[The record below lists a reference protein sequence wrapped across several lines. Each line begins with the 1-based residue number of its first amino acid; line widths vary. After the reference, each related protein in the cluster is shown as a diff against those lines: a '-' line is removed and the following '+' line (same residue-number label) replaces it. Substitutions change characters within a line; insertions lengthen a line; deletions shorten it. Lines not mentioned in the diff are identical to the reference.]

1 MRIALAGLGTVGAA
15 TVRALRANAALLKA
29 RGQEIKLVA
38 VSARDKRKDRDCDLS
53 GIAWVDDPLD
63 LASHDID
70 VVVDATSGARSLA
83 LELAE
88 AALGN
93 GKHFVTASKALIAA
107 HGVDLARM
115 AEKAELQLS
124 FEAAVCG
131 GIPVLKTLREGLAA
145 NRISSVRGILNG
157 TTNYILTRMDEDG
170 LDFDAALAEAHRQG
184 YAEADPSLDIDGVD
198 AAHKLAILSAVAFGI
213 VPDISAISVEGI
225 RSITRE
231 DLRDA
236 AARGGRIK
244 LIGSAIRKGTRVI
257 QRVQPSFVPLEES
270 LSRVSGVINGVEIVG
285 DVTGTIFMQGP
296 GAGGDA
302 TASAIV
308 ADLVDI
314 ARGHQGFAFGVGAD
328 SLTANN

>member
-15 TVRALRANAALLKA
+15 TVRVLRANAGLLKA

-53 GIAWVDDPLD
+53 GIKWVDDPLD
-63 LASHDID
+63 LAYQDID
-70 VVVDATSGARSLA
+70 VVIDTISGARSLT
-83 LELAE
+83 LEIAE
-88 AALGN
+88 SALGN

-107 HGVDLARM
+107 HGVDLART

-131 GIPVLKTLREGLAA
+131 GVPVLKTLREGMAA

-157 TTNYILTRMDEDG
+157 TTNYILTHMHEDG
-170 LDFDAALAEAHRQG
+170 VDFETALAEAHRRG
-184 YAEADPSLDIDGVD
+184 YAEADPAFDIDGID
-198 AAHKLAILSAVAFGI
+198 AAHKLSILSAVAFGV
-213 VPDISAISVEGI
+213 VPDISDISTEGI

-244 LIGSAIRKGTRVI
+244 LIGTAIRKGTRVI
-257 QRVQPSFVPLEES
+257 QRVQPAFVPLEEP
-270 LSRVSGVINGVEIVG
+270 LSRVGGVLNGVEISG
-285 DVTGTIFMQGP
+285 DVSGAIFLQGL

-314 ARGHQGFAFGVGAD
+314 ARGHRSFAFGVPAD
-328 SLTANN
+328 SLITNN